1 MLRASLREQDFSGP
15 GMPKGKDLGAV
26 FETTDRR
33 GTNQKGGVKRGL
45 HGPEAQNRQGL
56 GVVRGAS
63 AARYVSRAT
72 VSRKCFFIIQTEFFG
87 GRPRCGSGI
96 WRRAR
101 VSQVARRSRRG
112 PQRQR
117 V

>member
-1 MLRASLREQDFSGP
+1 MT
-15 GMPKGKDLGAV
+15 KGKDLGDV
-26 FETTDRR
+26 SEITDRR

-56 GVVRGAS
+56 GGVRGAS
-63 AARYVSRAT
+63 AVRYVSRAT
-72 VSRKCFFIIQTEFFG
+72 VSRKCFFSIRTEVFG

-112 PQRQR
+112 RQGQRA
-117 V
+117 